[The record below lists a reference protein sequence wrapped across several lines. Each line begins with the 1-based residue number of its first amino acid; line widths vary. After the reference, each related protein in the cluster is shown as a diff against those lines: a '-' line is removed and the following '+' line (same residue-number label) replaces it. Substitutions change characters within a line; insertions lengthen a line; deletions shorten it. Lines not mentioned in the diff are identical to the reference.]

1 MRSGRQCPEWVRMAV
16 KGVRFRS
23 EPEPRSESHPRY
35 GLRFSVCHI
44 ALTRMPS
51 PLDTSHRTRGGAA
64 RFQTT
69 QWSVILRAGQG
80 AEEALVRLCR
90 NYWTPLYA
98 YARRRG
104 HATHEAEDL
113 TQSFFAHLLENRSFA
128 TVAPAKGRFRS
139 FLLVALKHFLDNA
152 WHRERALK
160 RGGGRI
166 FVSWEDL
173 PPTARQLAEPS
184 EEIPPEKI
192 FDREW
197 ALTLIERVM
206 KQLQKECEAA
216 RKGELFE
223 RLKGSLTGESNG
235 RTYEQIAAELA
246 MTEGAVKVSAH
257 RLRRRF
263 GELLREQV
271 ERTVADPA
279 QVDDEIREL
288 FAALA

>member
-1 MRSGRQCPEWVRMAV
+1 MRSPDGTNE
-16 KGVRFRS
+16 
-23 EPEPRSESHPRY
+23 
-35 GLRFSVCHI
+35 
-44 ALTRMPS
+44 
-51 PLDTSHRTRGGAA
+51 RTRSGA

-80 AEEALVRLCR
+80 AEEALVRMCR
-90 NYWTPLYA
+90 NYWMPLYA
-98 YARRRG
+98 YTRRRG

-113 TQSFFAHLLENRSFA
+113 TQSFFAHLLENHSIA

-139 FLLVALKHFLDNA
+139 FLLVSLKHFLDNT
-152 WHRERALK
+152 WHKERALK
-160 RGGGRI
+160 RGGGRV

-173 PPTARQLAEPS
+173 PPGAREAAEPS
-184 EEIPPEKI
+184 EQIAPEKI

-197 ALTLIERVM
+197 ALTVIERAM
-206 KQLQKECEAA
+206 RQLQKECEAA
-216 RKGELFE
+216 RKGALFE
-223 RLKGSLTGESNG
+223 RLKGSLTGDSGERS
-235 RTYEQIAAELA
+235 YQQIAAELR
-246 MTEGAVKVSAH
+246 MSEGSVKVSAH

-271 ERTVADPA
+271 GRTVADPS